1 MELAIGDDG
10 RNRFDFNTFGSMTMR
25 CQPSTSA
32 NIMAGPKWMRG
43 LVRADPD
50 QPYVLAV
57 VDFVAQE
64 YGYGASRSG
73 DAAMQQSYRGR
84 DVHLGTAIAASL
96 APPGATKDTHA
107 RPRNIGK
114 AINFCLMYGGGVP
127 GLAAKLRCPSHE
139 AATFLASVL
148 KAFPVFTQWS
158 DYQVAAAQCRGSMK
172 SPRGW
177 RLDATKVTNPRTL
190 RNWQM
195 QTGGSEMLQ
204 AAIVLLMVTH
214 SVRICAT
221 MHDAIMVELPLENW
235 RAALDRVRAVMEAVG
250 EIVTGGLKIR
260 TDERVMMP
268 GERYVSEADGEWG
281 QWQRIWR
288 AVGHERAA

>member
-1 MELAIGDDG
+1 M
-10 RNRFDFNTFGSMTMR
+10 
-25 CQPSTSA
+25 
-32 NIMAGPKWMRG
+32 
-43 LVRADPD
+43 
-50 QPYVLAV
+50 
-57 VDFVAQE
+57 
-64 YGYGASRSG
+64 
-73 DAAMQQSYRGR
+73 
-84 DVHLGTAIAASL
+84 
-96 APPGATKDTHA
+96 
-107 RPRNIGK
+107 
-114 AINFCLMYGGGVP
+114 
-127 GLAAKLRCPSHE
+127 AAKLRCPSHE

-158 DYQVAAAQCRGSMK
+158 DYQVAAAQCRGSME

-250 EIVTGGLKIR
+250 EIV
-260 TDERVMMP
+260 
-268 GERYVSEADGEWG
+268 
-281 QWQRIWR
+281 
-288 AVGHERAA
+288 